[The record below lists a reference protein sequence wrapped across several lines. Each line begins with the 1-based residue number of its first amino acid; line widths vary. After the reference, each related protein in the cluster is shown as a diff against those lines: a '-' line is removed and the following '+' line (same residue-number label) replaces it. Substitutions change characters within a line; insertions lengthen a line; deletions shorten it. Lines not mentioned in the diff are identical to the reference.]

1 MGRIFKYV
9 MLDILKNKFVMAY
22 MVMMSIV
29 AWSAFTLED
38 NSAKGML
45 TLLNLILLTVPL
57 VSILFSAIYIYN
69 SNEFIELLVSHP
81 VKRSK
86 IWLSLY
92 WGLCGSLVTAFIIGA
107 GIPLLLFAETTISL
121 LMLVVGILITVIF
134 VSLALLSTII
144 YRDKAKGI
152 GLTILIWIYFALL
165 FDGILLFL
173 MFQFADYPIEKPM
186 VLMTALSPLDLSR
199 ILLLLQL
206 DSTAI
211 MGYTGAIFRN
221 FFGNTVGMSISF
233 TLLILWATIPFLISL
248 KKFKKKDL

>member
-221 FFGNTVGMSISF
+221 FFGNKVGMSISF

>member
-1 MGRIFKYV
+1 
-9 MLDILKNKFVMAY
+9 MLDILKNKFVIAY
-22 MVMMSIV
+22 MVMMSLV

-57 VSILFSAIYIYN
+57 VSVLFSAIYIYN
-69 SNEFIELLVSHP
+69 SSEFIELLVSQP
-81 VKRSK
+81 IKRSK

-107 GIPLLLFAETTISL
+107 GIPLLLFAEFTISI

-165 FDGILLFL
+165 FDGLLLFL

-233 TLLILWATIPFLISL
+233 TLLILWSTIPFLVSL

>member
-1 MGRIFKYV
+1 
-9 MLDILKNKFVMAY
+9 
-22 MVMMSIV
+22 
-29 AWSAFTLED
+29 
-38 NSAKGML
+38 ML

-57 VSILFSAIYIYN
+57 VSVLFQP
-69 SNEFIELLVSHP
+69 FIFTIVVSSLNYWLSQP
-81 VKRSK
+81 IKRSK

-107 GIPLLLFAETTISL
+107 GIPLLLFAEFTISL

-165 FDGILLFL
+165 FDGLLLFL

-186 VLMTALSPLDLSR
+186 VLMTALSPS
-199 ILLLLQL
+199 
-206 DSTAI
+206 
-211 MGYTGAIFRN
+211 
-221 FFGNTVGMSISF
+221 
-233 TLLILWATIPFLISL
+233 
-248 KKFKKKDL
+248 

>member
-9 MLDILKNKFVMAY
+9 MLDILKNKFVIAY
-22 MVMMSIV
+22 MVMMSLV

-57 VSILFSAIYIYN
+57 VSVLFSAIYIYN
-69 SNEFIELLVSHP
+69 SSEFIELLVSQP
-81 VKRSK
+81 IKRSK

-107 GIPLLLFAETTISL
+107 GIPLLLFAEFTISI

-165 FDGILLFL
+165 FDGLLLFL

-233 TLLILWATIPFLISL
+233 TLLILWSTIPFLVSL

>member
-1 MGRIFKYV
+1 
-9 MLDILKNKFVMAY
+9 
-22 MVMMSIV
+22 
-29 AWSAFTLED
+29 
-38 NSAKGML
+38 
-45 TLLNLILLTVPL
+45 
-57 VSILFSAIYIYN
+57 
-69 SNEFIELLVSHP
+69 
-81 VKRSK
+81 
-86 IWLSLY
+86 
-92 WGLCGSLVTAFIIGA
+92 
-107 GIPLLLFAETTISL
+107 
-121 LMLVVGILITVIF
+121 MLVVGILITVIF

-233 TLLILWATIPFLISL
+233 TLLILWSTIPFLVSL

>member
-9 MLDILKNKFVMAY
+9 MLDILKNKFVIAY
-22 MVMMSIV
+22 MVMMSLV

-57 VSILFSAIYIYN
+57 VSVLFSAIYIYN
-69 SNEFIELLVSHP
+69 SSEFIELLVSQP
-81 VKRSK
+81 IKRSK

-107 GIPLLLFAETTISL
+107 GIPLLLFAEFTISL

-165 FDGILLFL
+165 FDGLLLFL

-221 FFGNTVGMSISF
+221 FFGNSVGMSISF
-233 TLLILWATIPFLISL
+233 TLLILWSTIPFLVSL

>member
-9 MLDILKNKFVMAY
+9 MLDILKNKFVIAY
-22 MVMMSIV
+22 MVMMSLV

-57 VSILFSAIYIYN
+57 VSVLFSAIYIYN
-69 SNEFIELLVSHP
+69 SSEFIELLVSHP
-81 VKRSK
+81 IKRSK

-92 WGLCGSLVTAFIIGA
+92 WGLCGSLATAFIIGA
-107 GIPLLLFAETTISL
+107 GIPLLLFAEFTISL

-221 FFGNTVGMSISF
+221 FFGNTLGMSISF
-233 TLLILWATIPFLISL
+233 TLLILWSTIPFLVSL

>member
-9 MLDILKNKFVMAY
+9 MLDILKNKFVIAY
-22 MVMMSIV
+22 MVMMSLV

-57 VSILFSAIYIYN
+57 VSVLFSAIYIYN
-69 SNEFIELLVSHP
+69 SSEFIELLVSQP
-81 VKRSK
+81 IKRSK

-107 GIPLLLFAETTISL
+107 GIPLLLFAEFTISI

-233 TLLILWATIPFLISL
+233 TLLILWSTIPFLVSL

>member
-9 MLDILKNKFVMAY
+9 MIDILKNKFVMAY
-22 MVMMSIV
+22 MVMMALVS
-29 AWSAFTLED
+29 WSAFTLED
-38 NSAKGML
+38 NSAKGTL

-92 WGLCGSLVTAFIIGA
+92 WGLCGSLVTAFIAGA
-107 GIPLLLFAETTISL
+107 GIPLLLFAEFTLSL
-121 LMLVVGILITVIF
+121 LMLLVGILITVIF
-134 VSLALLSTII
+134 VSLALLCTII

-173 MFQFADYPIEKPM
+173 LFQFAEYPIEKPM

-221 FFGNTVGMSISF
+221 FFGNTIGMMVSF
-233 TLLILWATIPFLISL
+233 MLLILWAIIPFLYSL